1 MPDWPRDAFFYHLY
15 PLGFCGAPERN
26 DFSSPPSPRLE
37 KLLGWLDHLSQLGV
51 NALYLGP
58 LFESSSHG
66 YDTADYRQVDRRL
79 GDNRTLTSLSAEL
92 HRRGLR
98 LVLDGVLHHVGRD
111 FWAFRDLQTRGQ
123 GSAYR
128 DWFSGVD
135 FRARSPLGDAFTY
148 DNWEGHAELVKLNLR
163 NPQVRAHLLEA
174 AEAWIREFDLDG
186 LRLDVAYLLDEEFL
200 RELGGRCR
208 ALKADFWLLGE
219 VIHGDYRRWLDP
231 GLLDSVTN
239 YECYK
244 GLYSSHNDRN
254 YFEIAHSLNRQFGE
268 HGLYRDRPLYNFA
281 DNHDVDRVA
290 TSLREPAH
298 LYPLYCLLFTIP
310 GVPSLYYGSE
320 WGMAG
325 SKTSGSD
332 RALRPSLELEQAARE
347 SPHPQLA
354 ASIARLAGV
363 RAQSRALRR
372 GSYRP
377 LFVGAEQFAFERRCD
392 GETVLVAVNAAG
404 EPAAL
409 VLPLPAGGAGP
420 GAAPA
425 HAQGAAPPAAAS
437 ASAPGSAPAAFT
449 DLLNGGENFRAD
461 GGRLRLEVP
470 PRWARVLRQA

>member
-1 MPDWPRDAFFYHLY
+1 MPDWPQDAFFYHLY
-15 PLGFCGAPERN
+15 PLGFCGAPEGN
-26 DFSSPPSPRLE
+26 DFSSPPVPRLE
-37 KLLGWLDHLSQLGV
+37 KLYGWLDHLRELGI

-79 GDNRTLTSLSAEL
+79 GDNRALSALSTEL
-92 HRRGLR
+92 HHRGIR

-111 FWAFRDLQTRGQ
+111 FWAFRDLQARGQ
-123 GSAYR
+123 SSPYR

-135 FRARSPLGDAFTY
+135 FRARSPLGDAFLY

-174 AEAWIREFDLDG
+174 VEAWIRDFDLDG
-186 LRLDVAYLLDEEFL
+186 LRLDVAYLLEEDFL
-200 RELGGRCR
+200 RELGQRCR

-219 VIHGDYRRWLDP
+219 VIHGDYRRWLEP

-254 YFEIAHSLNRQFGE
+254 YFEMAHSLNRQFGE
-268 HGLYRDRPLYNFA
+268 HGLYRDLPLYNFA

-290 TSLREPAH
+290 TRLREPAH
-298 LYPLYCLLFTIP
+298 LYPLYCLLFTMP

-320 WGMAG
+320 WGISG
-325 SKTSGSD
+325 SRTPGSD

-354 ASIARLAGV
+354 ASIARLAAV
-363 RAQSRALRR
+363 RLESSALRR
-372 GSYRP
+372 GGYRP
-377 LFVGAEQFAFERRCD
+377 LFVGPEQFAFERRCRE
-392 GETVLVAVNAAG
+392 ETVLVAVNAADK
-404 EPAAL
+404 PAAL
-409 VLPLPAGGAGP
+409 GLPAPAGGSASS
-420 GAAPA
+420 GAA
-425 HAQGAAPPAAAS
+425 S
-437 ASAPGSAPAAFT
+437 AFT
-449 DLLNGGENFRAD
+449 DLLNGGESFQAD

-470 PRWARVLRQA
+470 PRWARVLR

>member
-1 MPDWPRDAFFYHLY
+1 MPDWPRDSFFYHLY
-15 PLGFCGAPERN
+15 PLGFCAAPVRN

-37 KLLGWLDHLSQLGV
+37 KLHGWLDHLSQLGV

-79 GDNRTLTSLSAEL
+79 GDNRTLSALSAEL

-111 FWAFRDLQTRGQ
+111 FWAFRDLQARGQ
-123 GSAYR
+123 SSAYR

-135 FRARSPLGDAFTY
+135 FRARSPLGDAFQY
-148 DNWEGHAELVKLNLR
+148 DNWEGHLELVKLNLR

-174 AEAWIREFDLDG
+174 VEAWIREFDLDG

-200 RELGGRCR
+200 RDLGQRCR

-219 VIHGDYRRWLDP
+219 VIHGDYRRWLAP

-244 GLYSSHNDRN
+244 GLFSSHNDRN
-254 YFEIAHSLNRQFGE
+254 YFEIAYSLNRQFGE
-268 HGLYRDRPLYNFA
+268 HGLYRDFPLYNFA

-298 LYPLYCLLFTIP
+298 LYPLYCLLFAMP

-320 WGMAG
+320 WGIAG
-325 SKTSGSD
+325 RKTPGSD
-332 RALRPSLELEQAARE
+332 RALRPSLELEQVSRE
-347 SPHPQLA
+347 SPHRELA
-354 ASIARLAGV
+354 AAIVRLAGV
-363 RAQSRALRR
+363 RSESRALRR
-372 GSYRP
+372 GGYRP
-377 LFVGAEQFAFERRCD
+377 LFVGPEQFAFERRCQE
-392 GETVLVAVNAAG
+392 ETVLVAVNAAA
-404 EPAAL
+404 EAAAL
-409 VLPLPAGGAGP
+409 VLPVDRGGAP
-420 GAAPA
+420 NPRT
-425 HAQGAAPPAAAS
+425 
-437 ASAPGSAPAAFT
+437 AFT
-449 DLLNGGENFRAD
+449 DLLNAGETFQAD
-461 GGRLRLEVP
+461 GGSLRLQVP

>member
-26 DFSSPPSPRLE
+26 DFSSPPAARLE
-37 KLLGWLDHLSQLGV
+37 KLYGWLDHLRELGA

-79 GDNRTLTSLSAEL
+79 GDNHTLAQLSAEL

-111 FWAFRDLQTRGQ
+111 FWAFRDLQARGQ

-135 FRARSPLGDAFTY
+135 FRARSPLGDAFLY

-174 AEAWIREFDLDG
+174 VEAWIREFDLDG
-186 LRLDVAYLLDEEFL
+186 LRLDVAYLLDEDFL
-200 RELGGRCR
+200 RELGSRCR
-208 ALKADFWLLGE
+208 ARRADFWLLGE

-244 GLYSSHNDRN
+244 GLYSSHNDHN

-268 HGLYRDRPLYNFA
+268 HGLYRDLPLYNFA

-298 LYPLYCLLFTIP
+298 LYPLYCLLFTMP

-320 WGMAG
+320 WGIAG

-354 ASIARLAGV
+354 ASIVRLAGV
-363 RAQSRALRR
+363 RAQSRALRC
-372 GSYRP
+372 GGYRP
-377 LFVGAEQFAFERRCD
+377 LFVGPEQFAFERRTE

-409 VLPLPAGGAGP
+409 SVPAPAGGA
-420 GAAPA
+420 AS
-425 HAQGAAPPAAAS
+425 PAAAS
-437 ASAPGSAPAAFT
+437 AFT
-449 DLLNGGENFRAD
+449 DLLNAGDSLQAD

-470 PRWARVLRQA
+470 PRWARVLRQS

>member
-1 MPDWPRDAFFYHLY
+1 MPDWPRDAFFYHVY

-37 KLLGWLDHLSQLGV
+37 KLNGWLGHLRDLGV

-58 LFESSSHG
+58 LFEASSHG
-66 YDTADYRQVDRRL
+66 YDTADYRLVDRRL
-79 GDNRTLTSLSAEL
+79 GDNRTLSELAAEL

-111 FWAFRDLQTRGQ
+111 FWAFRDLQARGQ
-123 GSAYR
+123 SSAYR

-135 FRARSPLGDAFTY
+135 FSARSPLGDPFLY

-174 AEAWIREFDLDG
+174 VEAWIREFDLDG
-186 LRLDVAYLLDEEFL
+186 LRLDVAYLLDEAFL
-200 RELGGRCR
+200 RELGSRCR
-208 ALKADFWLLGE
+208 GLKEDFWLLGE

-244 GLYSSHNDRN
+244 GLFSSHNDRN
-254 YFEIAHSLNRQFGE
+254 YFEIAYSLDRQFGE
-268 HGLYRDRPLYNFA
+268 HGLYRDLPLYNFA

-290 TSLREPAH
+290 ASLREPAH
-298 LYPLYCLLFTIP
+298 LYPLYCLLFTMP

-320 WGMAG
+320 WGISG
-325 SKTSGSD
+325 RKTRGSD
-332 RALRPSLELEQAARE
+332 RALRPSLELDQAARE
-347 SPHPQLA
+347 SPHRELA
-354 ASIARLAGV
+354 AAIARLARV
-363 RAQSRALRR
+363 RSESRALRR
-372 GSYRP
+372 GAYRP
-377 LFVGAEQFAFERRCD
+377 LFVGPEQFAFERRFE
-392 GETVLVAVNAAG
+392 GETVLVAVNAAAQ
-404 EPAAL
+404 AAEL
-409 VLPLPAGGAGP
+409 VLPVAPGPP

-425 HAQGAAPPAAAS
+425 S
-437 ASAPGSAPAAFT
+437 VPGFA
-449 DLLNGGENFRAD
+449 DLLNGGERFQAD

-470 PRWARVLRQA
+470 ARWARVLFRS

>member
-1 MPDWPRDAFFYHLY
+1 MPDWARDAFFYHLY

-26 DFSSPPSPRLE
+26 DFTSPPSPGLQ
-37 KLLGWLDHLSQLGV
+37 KLHGWLDHLSELGA

-66 YDTADYRQVDRRL
+66 YDTADYRTVDRRL
-79 GDNRTLTSLSAEL
+79 GDNHALSALSAEL
-92 HRRGLR
+92 HRRGIR
-98 LVLDGVLHHVGRD
+98 LVLDAVLHHVGRD
-111 FWAFRDLQTRGQ
+111 FWAFRDLRSRGQ
-123 GSAYR
+123 SSDYR

-135 FRARSPLGDAFTY
+135 FRARSPLGDPFQY

-163 NPQVRAHLLEA
+163 NPQVAAHLLEA
-174 AEAWIREFDLDG
+174 VETWIRDFDLDG
-186 LRLDVAYLLDEEFL
+186 LRLDVAYLLEPEFL
-200 RELGGRCR
+200 GELGRRCR

-290 TSLREPAH
+290 TLLREPAH
-298 LYPLYCLLFTIP
+298 LYPLYCLLFTMP

-320 WGMAG
+320 WGIG
-325 SKTSGSD
+325 GRRTPGSD
-332 RALRPSLELEQAARE
+332 RALRPSLELQQAARE

-354 ASIARLAGV
+354 AAITRLARV
-363 RAQSRALRR
+363 RSESAALRR
-372 GSYRP
+372 GGYRP
-377 LFVGAEQFAFERRCD
+377 LFVGAEQFAFERRCEE
-392 GETVLVAVNAAG
+392 ETVLVAVNAADA
-404 EPAAL
+404 PAML
-409 VLPLPAGGAGP
+409 VLP
-420 GAAPA
+420 APA
-425 HAQGAAPPAAAS
+425 PFS
-437 ASAPGSAPAAFT
+437 RSAFT
-449 DLLNGGENFRAD
+449 DLLNPGESYQANGGPPEGGPAVGGPPV
-461 GGRLRLEVP
+461 GGRLRLEVEVP
-470 PRWARVLRQA
+470 PRWARVLRRA